1 MRHLVSRV
9 DLSSAA
15 IAMIGLVAL
24 VLTAIGI
31 RRIGDGATANG
42 GDLPATTAGAI
53 EPIAAAPSGSAAPAA
68 TAGPPPSEPHRAGH
82 NGLFAAL
89 GRFTYRWRRVLP
101 VVGIAVVIGLNVWSA
116 VAGGTL
122 SQGGWQIDGSESARG
137 DEILADAFGE
147 QASTM
152 IVIFTDPDGDA
163 ASPEFQATVSDT
175 MAPIE
180 DDPLVDEILTYEDIG
195 DPSFLSTDGTK
206 TITVVQ
212 LTQEMEDA
220 VDDVEHLAELVEAPE
235 GVETIITGVP
245 IVQHEFNA
253 AVEEDLLRA
262 ELISFPVA
270 LLILLAVFG
279 TLISAGLPLL
289 IAGMALPSSIAII
302 GLLATQMEMS
312 IFVTN
317 VTTMIGLA
325 LSIDY
330 SLFMVSRFREELRH
344 RSVADAVEHTMATV
358 GKAVAISGIAVAI
371 GLGSL
376 TVFES
381 PALRSMGI
389 GGVVTVLSTL
399 VFGLTVLPAMLGM
412 LGHRVNRLRVPLPRS
427 LRLIED
433 DPSAADARQ
442 GHGIWSRIARR
453 VMRRP
458 ILIATPVL
466 LLLLLAGTPFFGIQ
480 LSTGG
485 NLDDLPPSEG
495 VTGFRILSEEFPGG
509 DTDPVE
515 VAIVAGDALLT
526 DGALDPVVIEELEA
540 YVAEITALDG
550 VTDVESV
557 LDPPPG
563 VDPAMYLQ
571 LITVPEDQR
580 PPEAAGIA
588 TWVERYVADDVTR
601 VAAFSDFLP
610 DSDDGRALVADI
622 RAVPDPEFADETL
635 TAGLSARSADFM
647 TSFTASVPWAI
658 AIVVFV
664 TGGVLFLTFGS
675 VFLPLKAI
683 LMSLLSITASFG
695 ALVWIFQEGNLAG
708 QLAFEPSGTLI
719 ASTPILMFAILFGLS
734 MDYEV
739 FLLSR
744 IRERY
749 LVHGDNARAVEEGIG
764 ITGGIITGAALIM
777 VAVFGSFAL
786 SSVVLIKALGF
797 SMALAV
803 LIDATIVR
811 GILVPSF
818 MRVMG
823 DLNWWA
829 PRWTQR
835 IVRRIGLYEGP
846 PPVDAAPVKTEP
858 AGA

>member
-1 MRHLVSRV
+1 MRRPLIV
-9 DLSSAA
+9 AA
-15 IAMIGLVAL
+15 FAAAVTAVLL
-24 VLTAIGI
+24 VLRGRSGEQPAPDAEADAAEQTSPTGVTPAV
-31 RRIGDGATANG
+31 APSAPSSPS
-42 GDLPATTAGAI
+42 PATYAAVDDR
-53 EPIAAAPSGSAAPAA
+53 IA
-68 TAGPPPSEPHRAGH
+68 H
-82 NGLFAAL
+82 NGIFAAL
-89 GRFTYRWRRVLP
+89 GRATYRWRRWLP
-101 VVGIAVVIGLNVWSA
+101 VVGVAIVIGLNAWA
-116 VAGGTL
+116 GVAGGRL
-122 SQGGWQIDGSESARG
+122 SQGGWQIAGSEAAEG
-137 DEILADAFGE
+137 EALLADRFGE
-147 QASTM
+147 QASSV

-163 ASPEFQATVSDT
+163 ASDDFQATVADAVAP
-175 MAPIE
+175 MADEPI
-180 DDPLVDEILTYEDIG
+180 VDEILTYADVGDATFVSEDG
-195 DPSFLSTDGTK
+195 DRTFAL
-206 TITVVQ
+206 VR

-220 VDDVEHLAELVEAPE
+220 VDDVEHLTALIDQPP
-235 GVETIITGVP
+235 GVEMTVTGIPV
-245 IVQHEFNA
+245 VQHEFND

-262 ELISFPVA
+262 EIISFPIA

-279 TLISAGLPLL
+279 TLVSAALPLV
-289 IAGMALPSSIAII
+289 IAGMALPTSIAVI
-302 GLLATQMEMS
+302 GLLATQTEMS

-376 TVFES
+376 IVFES

-399 VFGLTVLPAMLGM
+399 ILGLTVLPALLGM
-412 LGHRVNRLRVPLPRS
+412 LGPRVNRLRVPLPRS

-433 DPSAADARQ
+433 DPDAADARQ

-458 ILIATPVL
+458 LLIATPVL
-466 LLLLLAGTPFFGIQ
+466 GALILAGLPFFAIQ

-485 NLDDLPPSEG
+485 NIDDLPPSEG
-495 VTGFRILSEEFPGG
+495 VTGFRILADEFPSG

-515 VAIVAGDALLT
+515 VAVRGEEPLLT
-526 DGALDPVVIEELEA
+526 DGALQPEVIEELDA
-540 YVAEITALDG
+540 YVDDLAALEG
-550 VTDVESV
+550 ASSVASV

-563 VDPAMYLQ
+563 MDDATYRE
-571 LITVPEDQR
+571 LIALPEGQR
-580 PPEAAGIA
+580 PAEVAFLAE
-588 TWVERYVADDVTR
+588 WLERTTSDDVTR
-601 VAAFSDFLP
+601 VDVFTSYLP
-610 DSDDGRALVADI
+610 DSGDGRALVDDI
-622 RAVPDPEFADETL
+622 RAVEDPDFADETL
-635 TAGLSARSADFM
+635 TAGLSARSRDFM
-647 TSFTASVPWAI
+647 ASFTASVPWAI
-658 AIVVFV
+658 AIVVMV
-664 TGGVLFLTFGS
+664 TGAVLFLTFGS
-675 VFLPLKAI
+675 IFLPLKAV

-695 ALVWIFQEGNLAG
+695 ALVWIFQEGNLSA
-708 QLAFEPSGTLI
+708 LLDFDPSGTLI

-749 LVHGDNARAVEEGIG
+749 LAHGDNARAVEEGIG

-777 VAVFGSFAL
+777 VAVFGAFAL

-803 LIDATIVR
+803 LIDATVVR
-811 GILVPSF
+811 GILVPAF

-829 PRWTQR
+829 PRWVQR
-835 IVRRIGLYEGP
+835 FVARIGLYEGP
-846 PPVDAAPVKTEP
+846 PPALAAEP
-858 AGA
+858 APA

>member
-9 DLSSAA
+9 DLSS
-15 IAMIGLVAL
+15 VAL
-24 VLTAIGI
+24 AVIGIVAVVLTVVGI
-31 RRIGDGATANG
+31 RRIGDGA
-42 GDLPATTAGAI
+42 DEPLPEAPNAPAPPTPAP
-53 EPIAAAPSGSAAPAA
+53 EPASAAPVPP
-68 TAGPPPSEPHRAGH
+68 GPLPPSESDRIAH

-101 VVGIAVVIGLNVWSA
+101 VIGIAIVIGLNGWAA

-122 SQGGWQIDGSESARG
+122 SQGGWQIEGSESAQG
-137 DEILADAFGE
+137 DEILADRFGE
-147 QASTM
+147 QASTV

-163 ASPEFQATVSDT
+163 ASAEFQATVAET

-180 DDPLVDEILTYEDIG
+180 DDPLVDDILTYDDLG
-195 DPSFLSTDGTK
+195 DPAFLSTDGTK
-206 TITVVQ
+206 TIAVVQ
-212 LTQEMEDA
+212 LTQEMEEA
-220 VDDVEHLAELVEAPE
+220 VDDVDALVEQIEAPE
-235 GVETIITGVP
+235 GVETTVTGVP
-245 IVQHEFNA
+245 VVQHEFNA
-253 AVEEDLLRA
+253 AVEEDLVRA

-279 TLISAGLPLL
+279 TLVSAALPLI
-289 IAGMALPSSIAII
+289 IAGMALPTSIAII
-302 GLLATQMEMS
+302 GLLATQTEMS

-330 SLFMVSRFREELRH
+330 SLFTVSRFREELRH
-344 RSVADAVEHTMATV
+344 RPVADAVEHTMATV

-389 GGVVTVLSTL
+389 GGMVTVLSTL
-399 VFGLTVLPAMLGM
+399 VFGLTVLPALLGM
-412 LGHRVNRLRVPLPRS
+412 LGPRVNRLRVPLPRS

-433 DPSAADARQ
+433 DPAAADARQ
-442 GHGIWSRIARR
+442 GPGIWSRVARR
-453 VMRRP
+453 VMHRP
-458 ILIATPVL
+458 LLIATPVL

-515 VAIVAGDALLT
+515 VAILSDEPLLT
-526 DGALDPVVIEELEA
+526 DGALDPTVVEQLDA
-540 YVAEITALDG
+540 YVAEIATLDG
-550 VTDVESV
+550 VTEVESV

-563 VDPAMYLQ
+563 VDAAAYLQ
-571 LITVPEDQR
+571 LITVPESQR
-580 PPEAAGIA
+580 PAEAAGI
-588 TWVERYVADDVTR
+588 TEWVERYVADDVTR
-601 VAAFSDFLP
+601 VAAYSSYLP

-622 RAVPDPEFADETL
+622 RAVPDPDFASETL

-647 TSFTASVPWAI
+647 ASFTASVPWAI
-658 AIVVFV
+658 AIVVIV

-675 VFLPLKAI
+675 VFLPLKAV

-695 ALVWIFQEGNLAG
+695 ALVWIFQEGHLSE

-739 FLLSR
+739 LLLSR

-777 VAVFGSFAL
+777 VAVFGAFAM

-811 GILVPSF
+811 GILVPAF

-829 PRWTQR
+829 PRWMQR

-846 PPVDAAPVKTEP
+846 PPTTAPPVVVEP
-858 AGA
+858 TTA

>member
-1 MRHLVSRV
+1 
-9 DLSSAA
+9 
-15 IAMIGLVAL
+15 
-24 VLTAIGI
+24 
-31 RRIGDGATANG
+31 
-42 GDLPATTAGAI
+42 
-53 EPIAAAPSGSAAPAA
+53 
-68 TAGPPPSEPHRAGH
+68 
-82 NGLFAAL
+82 
-89 GRFTYRWRRVLP
+89 
-101 VVGIAVVIGLNVWSA
+101 
-116 VAGGTL
+116 
-122 SQGGWQIDGSESARG
+122 
-137 DEILADAFGE
+137 
-147 QASTM
+147 
-152 IVIFTDPDGDA
+152 
-163 ASPEFQATVSDT
+163 
-175 MAPIE
+175 MAPLE
-180 DDPLVDEILTYEDIG
+180 DDPLVDDILTYADLG
-195 DPSFLSTDGTK
+195 DPSFLSTDGTM
-206 TITVVQ
+206 TIAVVQ
-212 LTQEMEDA
+212 LTEEMEEA
-220 VDDVEHLAELVEAPE
+220 VDDVEALVEQVEAPE
-235 GVETIITGVP
+235 GVETIVTGIPV
-245 IVQHEFNA
+245 VQHEFNQ
-253 AVEEDLLRA
+253 AVEQDLVRA
-262 ELISFPVA
+262 ELISFPIA

-279 TLISAGLPLL
+279 TLISAALPLV
-289 IAGMALPSSIAII
+289 IAAMALPTSIAII
-302 GLLATQMEMS
+302 GLLATQTEMS

-344 RSVADAVEHTMATV
+344 RPVADAVEHTMATV
-358 GKAVAISGIAVAI
+358 GKAVAISGVAVAI

-399 VFGLTVLPAMLGM
+399 VFGLTVLPAVLGM
-412 LGHRVNRLRVPLPRS
+412 LGPRVNRLRVPLPRS

-433 DPSAADARQ
+433 DPDAADARQ
-442 GHGIWSRIARR
+442 GHGIWSRVARR

-458 ILIATPVL
+458 LLIATPVL
-466 LLLLLAGTPFFGIQ
+466 LLLILAGTPFFGIQ

-495 VTGFRILSEEFPGG
+495 VTGFRILSDEFPGG

-515 VAIVAGDALLT
+515 VAIVAGEPLLT
-526 DGALDPVVIEELEA
+526 DGAMDPAVVEELQA
-540 YVAEITALDG
+540 YVDEIASLDG
-550 VTDVESV
+550 VTTVESV

-563 VDPAMYLQ
+563 VEAEAYLQ
-571 LITVPEDQR
+571 LITVPEAQR
-580 PPEAAGIA
+580 PAEAAGIA
-588 TWVERYVADDVTR
+588 TWVERYVAGDVTR
-601 VAAFSDFLP
+601 VAAFSEYLP

-622 RAVPDPEFADETL
+622 RGVPDPGFAEETL

-647 TSFTASVPWAI
+647 ASFTASVPWAI
-658 AIVVFV
+658 AIVVIV

-675 VFLPLKAI
+675 IFLPLKAV

-695 ALVWIFQEGNLAG
+695 ALVWIFQEGHLSE

-739 FLLSR
+739 LLLSR

-749 LVHGDNARAVEEGIG
+749 LIHGDNALAVEEGIG

-777 VAVFGSFAL
+777 VAVFGAFAL

-811 GILVPSF
+811 GILVPAF

-829 PRWTQR
+829 PRWMQR
-835 IVRRIGLYEGP
+835 IVAKLGLYEGP
-846 PPVDAAPVKTEP
+846 PPTEAAAPRQEP
-858 AGA
+858 APA